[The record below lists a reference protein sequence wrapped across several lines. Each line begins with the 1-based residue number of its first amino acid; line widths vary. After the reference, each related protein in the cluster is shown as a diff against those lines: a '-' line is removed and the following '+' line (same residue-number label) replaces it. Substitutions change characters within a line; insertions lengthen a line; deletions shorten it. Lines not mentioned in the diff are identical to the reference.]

1 MYGKS
6 IRDKILYPVDGYIIY
21 RSQEVYIFYSR
32 VDHYRYINYP
42 FFVILHDIRNNFC
55 FYGIFRAPYT
65 EPAALFMKFPT
76 VFLYIGKLYIV
87 FVLSRTSGLQGYNE
101 VIDDPRQEYLLSCA
115 WQKKRMWSLVRECH
129 ITADKETSHWDL

>member
-42 FFVILHDIRNNFC
+42 FFVILHDKRNNFC

-76 VFLYIGKLYIV
+76 R
-87 FVLSRTSGLQGYNE
+87 VLIHWK
-101 VIDDPRQEYLLSCA
+101 VIYSFCTLTDIRPA
-115 WQKKRMWSLVRECH
+115 G
-129 ITADKETSHWDL
+129 I